1 MKVLKFS
8 ADWCKPCQALKQII
22 EETDLG
28 DVEFQDIN
36 VDYDFDVVSKYAVRG
51 FPTLVMVDEDGT
63 EIKRHIG
70 LISASD
76 LKEWVA

>member
-8 ADWCKPCQALKQII
+8 ADWCKPCQALKKII

-28 DVEFQDIN
+28 EVEFQDIN
-36 VDYDFDVVSKYAVRG
+36 VDYDFDSVAKYAVRG
-51 FPTLVMVDEDGT
+51 FPTLIMVDDKGNEL
-63 EIKRHIG
+63 KRHIG